1 MSKVAIIDFGSQFTQ
16 LLARRIRDL
25 NVYSEIFAH
34 DVKFDNV
41 KDSKAFILSGGPES
55 VSDLTKT
62 PKIVQDIM
70 EFNEKTSVPVLGV
83 CYGLQLLSDYFKS
96 AVVSGCSKEFGKVT
110 LDVVKESALTKNVWK
125 IGDQVYVWM
134 SHADSVY
141 NVPYGFEVIAYSMLN
156 NAIAMISNEKRR
168 IYGVQFHPE
177 VYHTPDGT
185 NLLHNFIKI
194 ANCEENWTVTS
205 FLDDQRNLIKKQVGS
220 KKVIAAISGGVDSS
234 VAAAL
239 TYRAIGDQLYC
250 IFIDNGLL
258 RYNEAEK
265 IKQLFID
272 KFQIPVTMI
281 DRSALFL
288 SRLQSIT
295 DPEQKRKIIGETF
308 IEIFEEEAS
317 KIGAVEFLMQGTIYP
332 DVIES
337 GGSVGKK
344 SVTIKSHHNVGGLPD
359 VMKLGLVEPL
369 RLLFKDEVRL
379 LGKELGISDEILMR
393 HPFPGPGLAIRIIGE
408 VTQEKVE
415 MLQAADNIYIDLIKK
430 YNLYNLIWQAF
441 AVLLPIKTVGV
452 MGDSRTYGYTCAL
465 RAVTSSDG
473 MTAESFPFSM
483 DLETKLIFYEF
494 LQEVSNAIVNNVQ
507 GINRVVYDTTSKPPA
522 TIEWE

>member
-34 DVKFDNV
+34 DVEFESI

-70 EFNEKTSVPVLGV
+70 QFNEKTSIPVLGV
-83 CYGLQLLSDYFKS
+83 CYGLQLLSNYFK
-96 AVVSGCSKEFGKVT
+96 ATVVSNCIKEFGKVD
-110 LDVVKESALTKNVWK
+110 LDIIKESALTENIWK
-125 IGDQVYVWM
+125 VGDRVHVWM
-134 SHADSVY
+134 SHTDSLY
-141 NVPYGFEVIAYSMLN
+141 SVPYGFEVIAYSILN
-156 NAIAMISNEKRR
+156 NAIAMISNEKRK
-168 IYGVQFHPE
+168 IYGMQFHPE

-185 NLLHNFIKI
+185 NLLSSFVKI
-194 ANCEENWTVTS
+194 ANCEGNWKVAS
-205 FLDDQRNLIKKQVGS
+205 FLDDQQSLIKKQVGN
-220 KKVIAAISGGVDSS
+220 KRVIAAISGGVDSS

-239 TYRAIGDQLYC
+239 TYRAIGNQLYC
-250 IFIDNGLL
+250 IFVDSGLL

-265 IKQLFID
+265 IKKLFID
-272 KFQIPVTMI
+272 KFQIPVTVI

-288 SRLQSIT
+288 NRLRSIT

-308 IEIFEEEAS
+308 IEIFEEEAYKMGS
-317 KIGAVEFLMQGTIYP
+317 VEFLMQGTIYP

-337 GGSVGKK
+337 GGPAGKK
-344 SVTIKSHHNVGGLPD
+344 SVTIKSHHNVGGLPS
-359 VMKLGLVEPL
+359 VMKLELVEPL
-369 RLLFKDEVRL
+369 SLLFKDEVRL
-379 LGKELGISDEILMR
+379 LGKKLGVSDEILMR

-408 VTQEKVE
+408 VTKEKVE
-415 MLQAADNIYIDLIKK
+415 MLQAADDIYIDLIKK
-430 YNLYNLIWQAF
+430 YNLYDLMWQAF
-441 AVLLPIKTVGV
+441 AVLLPVRTVGV

-483 DLETKLIFYEF
+483 DLETKLVFYEF

>member
-1 MSKVAIIDFGSQFTQ
+1 MSEIAIIDFGSQFTQ

-34 DVKFDNV
+34 DVEFDAIKN
-41 KDSKAFILSGGPES
+41 SKAFILSGGPES
-55 VSDLTKT
+55 VSALTKP

-70 EFNEKTSVPVLGV
+70 EFNEKTSVPVLGI
-83 CYGLQLLSDYFKS
+83 CYGLQILSNYFKS
-96 AVVSGCSKEFGKVT
+96 TIVSDSSKEFGKVT
-110 LDVVKESALTKNVWK
+110 IDVIKESALTKGTWE

-134 SHADSVY
+134 SHTDSVY
-141 NVPYGFEVIAYSMLN
+141 DVPYGFEVIAYSVLN
-156 NAIAMISNEKRR
+156 NAIAVISNEKRR

-185 NLLHNFIKI
+185 SLLDNFIKI
-194 ANCEENWTVTS
+194 ANCEKNWTMLS
-205 FLDDQRNLIKKQVGS
+205 FLDDQKAIIKKQVGD

-239 TYRAIGDQLYC
+239 TYRAIGNQLRC

-265 IKQLFID
+265 IQQLFIS
-272 KFQIPVTMI
+272 KFQIPVTVV
-281 DRSALFL
+281 DKSELFL
-288 SRLQSIT
+288 NKLQSIT

-308 IEIFEEEAS
+308 IEVFEKEAS
-317 KIGAVEFLMQGTIYP
+317 KIGGVEFLMQGTIYP

-337 GGSVGKK
+337 GGPSGKK
-344 SVTIKSHHNVGGLPD
+344 SVTIKSHHNVGGLPT
-359 VMKLGLVEPL
+359 VMKLELIEPL
-369 RLLFKDEVRL
+369 RLLFKDEVRS
-379 LGKELGISDEILMR
+379 LGKKLGISDEILMR

-408 VTQEKVE
+408 VTKEKVK
-415 MLQAADNIYIDLIKK
+415 MLQAVDDIYIDLIKK
-430 YNLYNLIWQAF
+430 YNLYDLIWQAF

-483 DLETKLIFYEF
+483 DLDTKLAFYDF
-494 LQEVSNAIVNNVQ
+494 LQDVSNSIVNNVN
-507 GINRVVYDTTSKPPA
+507 GVNRVVYDTTSKPPA